1 MKMALLVCNT
11 YFEDRVMETLQ
22 KCGIDYYTSWDGAK
36 GKGHGTE
43 PHLGKGAYGSTNSV
57 IMIGFEDEQPLE
69 KLIEA
74 LKGVNADIRR
84 AADRVRLFQ
93 LPLDR
98 IV

>member
-11 YFEDRVMETLQ
+11 YFEDRVMETL
-22 KCGIDYYTSWDGAK
+22 KACGIDYYTSWDGAK

-57 IMIGFEDEQPLE
+57 VMIGFEDEQPLE

-74 LKGVNADIRR
+74 LKAVNAEIRR